1 MPPHLGAA
9 FGSNRPRLPAR
20 ACGLGFCGAAPSRR
34 PSRLSKTVGLR
45 RAVPTSSGG
54 RDANPHFDNAMICAP
69 LSVMVVTEVP
79 EVIDWSGA
87 EVGKFYRPPKKPV
100 TMRLD
105 ADVVEWLKSY
115 GPGYQTKANM
125 LLRHAMHSTQ
135 AAKSG
140 GKRRRA

>member
-1 MPPHLGAA
+1 M
-9 FGSNRPRLPAR
+9 RRLTREQQREIAVI
-20 ACGLGFCGAAPSRR
+20 AGKQDEEID
-34 PSRLSKTVGLR
+34 LSE
-45 RAVPTSSGG
+45 
-54 RDANPHFDNAMICAP
+54 M
-69 LSVMVVTEVP
+69 P

-87 EVGKFYRPPKKPV
+87 EVGKFYRPPKTPV

-115 GPGYQTKANM
+115 GPGYQTKAHL

-140 GKRRRA
+140 GNGGGRSRFVCVKVRVVDM